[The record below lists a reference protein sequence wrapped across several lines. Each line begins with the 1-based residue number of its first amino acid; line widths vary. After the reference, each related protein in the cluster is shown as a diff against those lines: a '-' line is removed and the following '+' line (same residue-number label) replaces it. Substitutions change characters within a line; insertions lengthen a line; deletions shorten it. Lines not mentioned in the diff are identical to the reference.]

1 VDEPVAHEPEV
12 LFEGRPE
19 SLRLFIALR
28 RLVETLCPSE
38 MVVRKT
44 QVSFL
49 AERGFAWVWLPQM
62 WVKRPETSVTLAF
75 VLPHRVDHPRI
86 EEVVEPYP
94 ERWMHHI
101 IIERESDL
109 DGDVR
114 GWLGEAYAFGRAK
127 KTRIG

>member
-1 VDEPVAHEPEV
+1 MDEPVAHELEV

-19 SLRLFIALR
+19 SLSLFKAVR
-28 RLVETLCPSE
+28 RLVETLGSSE

-49 AERGFAWVWLPQM
+49 AARGFAWVWLPQR
-62 WVKRPETSVTLAF
+62 WVKRREASVTLAF
-75 VLPHRVDHPRI
+75 ALPHRVDHPRI

-94 ERWMHHI
+94 GRWMHHVVI
-101 IIERESDL
+101 VKESDL

-127 KTRIG
+127 KTRVG

>member
-1 VDEPVAHEPEV
+1 VDEPVAHELEA

-19 SLRLFIALR
+19 SLRLFNALR
-28 RLVETLCPSE
+28 RLVEALGPSE

-62 WVKRPETSVTLAF
+62 WVKRPEVSVTLAF
-75 VLPHRVDHPRI
+75 ALPHRVDHPRI
-86 EEVVEPYP
+86 EEAVEPYP
-94 ERWMHHI
+94 GRWMHHVVI
-101 IIERESDL
+101 MKESDL

-114 GWLGEAYAFGRAK
+114 GWLGEAYTFGCVK
-127 KTRIG
+127 KTGVG